1 MQHKDPEFFARIE
14 NYINEYQLC
23 NGYAPTNAE
32 ISRDT
37 GLSTATVSRYIAAM
51 KEAGLLA
58 GEGHRTLM
66 TRSLQ
71 RQIAKTREVP
81 IVGSI
86 SCGPLLTSEENIED
100 YLNIPVEWIGSGEY
114 FFLRASGE
122 SMIDA
127 GISDGDL
134 VLIRKQS
141 TARQKDIAVVLA
153 DGEVTLKRYFVD
165 EDTKQIRLHPE
176 NPTMEDIF
184 VKECDVQ
191 GVAVKV
197 VKDIG

>member
-14 NYINEYQLC
+14 NYINGYQLC

-51 KEAGLLA
+51 KAEGILA

-81 IVGSI
+81 VVGSI

-114 FFLRASGE
+114 FFLHASGE

-127 GISDGDL
+127 GIADGDL
-134 VLIRKQS
+134 VLIRKQN

-165 EDTKQIRLHPE
+165 EETKQIRLHPE
-176 NPTMEDIF
+176 NPAMEDIF